1 MSVATHHVGA
11 ENVLNGAAHWSYS
24 TNGCPSCYFSV
35 TNNEQIVGTPGVNY
49 PFTADG
55 VAICSIVGQFF
66 GSSVNGGSLPGGVAP
81 ATESTVATKIDSD
94 EPSVTDF
101 TQSFGDTA
109 GDSFDGS
116 NVTESS
122 ATGGGVPKDTC
133 YYSGSPYGPG
143 NIVNGSTWTVAANE
157 VAGQHNKWGYDH
169 VGNVP
174 GAVTWYRVN
183 APAHGHPLPCGFAVY
198 QTMKIHCSSGALVP
212 YTPPLGNLL
221 TGTIEL
227 HDVINCRNDMS
238 NNACQ
243 TINY

>member
-1 MSVATHHVGA
+1 LADRNFRTA
-11 ENVLNGAAHWSYS
+11 L
-24 TNGCPSCYFSV
+24 FV
-35 TNNEQIVGTPGVNY
+35 TRH
-49 PFTADG
+49 
-55 VAICSIVGQFF
+55 
-66 GSSVNGGSLPGGVAP
+66 
-81 ATESTVATKIDSD
+81 
-94 EPSVTDF
+94 
-101 TQSFGDTA
+101 TA